1 MQFAYF
7 MIIIFDNFSEKILFI
22 NLLHINYYNSELT
35 KAEIWLYMEL
45 ANEWFF
51 STPPLFWN
59 EMKIREVRAHARVS
73 LCRKKKT
80 TFPYIQFIYK
90 TMGVEGFICTLD
102 NFMEIVILGFLSYS
116 LTHDQNLLA
125 CKIFAQFSPETWI
138 YIFFMGHQIC
148 VFQMLQK
155 NRLDSLAVSSANSLF
170 S

>member
-7 MIIIFDNFSEKILFI
+7 MIIIFDNFSLKILFI

-73 LCRKKKT
+73 LCRKKKNT
-80 TFPYIQFIYK
+80 LSLYTIYLKNNGRGGVYLHARQFYGKRHIRFSFLFPDPWPKPACLQN
-90 TMGVEGFICTLD
+90 ICTI
-102 NFMEIVILGFLSYS
+102 F
-116 LTHDQNLLA
+116 TRNLNI
-125 CKIFAQFSPETWI
+125 CIF
-138 YIFFMGHQIC
+138 FFMGHQIC

-155 NRLDSLAVSSANSLF
+155 KQTRFIGSIIC
-170 S
+170 